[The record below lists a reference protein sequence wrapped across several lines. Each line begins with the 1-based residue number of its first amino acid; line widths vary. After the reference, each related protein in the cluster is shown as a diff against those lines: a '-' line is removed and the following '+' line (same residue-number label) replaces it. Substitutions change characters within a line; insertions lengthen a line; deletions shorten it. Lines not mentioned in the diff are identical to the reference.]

1 MAKESLSKL
10 YEKKDFRRSKSRGRN
25 LFFIVFFM
33 SDTTHFGDISRETL
47 DRSDDVVYSTTL
59 SPGITEEVVR
69 YISHSNQEPLWML
82 EHRLKSLEIFQS
94 SRLPTWGPS
103 LAGLDLDSIYYFAKP
118 E

>member
-1 MAKESLSKL
+1 
-10 YEKKDFRRSKSRGRN
+10 
-25 LFFIVFFM
+25 M